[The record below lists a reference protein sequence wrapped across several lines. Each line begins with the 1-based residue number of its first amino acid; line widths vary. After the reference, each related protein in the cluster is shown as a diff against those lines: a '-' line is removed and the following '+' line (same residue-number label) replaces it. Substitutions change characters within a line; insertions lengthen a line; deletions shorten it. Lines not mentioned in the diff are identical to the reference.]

1 MASQKQVDA
10 NRKNAQSSTGP
21 RTIEGKS
28 KSRLNALR
36 DGLTGQMLTLSAEDL
51 PIFEKLKSEMIADF
65 NPKTITETKL
75 AHAIA
80 WDTWRLDHLRA
91 IEMNMYSAGQAEAEN
106 TSEDHDNAN
115 ANLDYAFAD
124 VRTFRAEASRLE
136 LMSLYEQRMTRNI
149 HRNIGL
155 LRDMQSERKRNYEH
169 DKQEEVMIARI
180 CEINDMPIKAS
191 TAPSPNGFLF
201 ANEEIARAA
210 VRHRY
215 VETAKWTMKNG
226 RPNLLYGGMQS
237 GIGSDPL
244 LEKLVDRR
252 PVSAEERE
260 QILSVPPETVAIHRV
275 NHPEEYGLR
284 ES

>member
-1 MASQKQVDA
+1 MASQKQIDA
-10 NRKNAQSSTGP
+10 NRKIAQNSTGP
-21 RTIEGKS
+21 RTTEGKS
-28 KSRLNALR
+28 RSRLNALR
-36 DGLTGQMLTLSAEDL
+36 DSLTGQMLTLSAEDL

-75 AHAIA
+75 AHSIA

-91 IEMNMYSAGQAEAEN
+91 IEMSMYSAGQAEAEN

-155 LRDMQSERKRNYEH
+155 LRDLQGERKRNYEH

-191 TAPSPNGFLF
+191 AEPSPNGFLF

-260 QILSVPPETVAIHRV
+260 EILSVPPETVAIHRV